1 MTPTPRPV
9 VVIEGRLHKTYWS
22 PSTKPISLRGAALAK
37 AALKDA
43 TAVREAQ
50 ARAAGKTPRALKGNR
65 AYVAERTVESLVL
78 DVLAFEKTRR
88 TDVFVVNLNASWLTD
103 GPADQPARSR
113 ATIKRVKELV
123 EAGWLVQITHCG
135 DGSAVTSTE
144 AGPRLLEV
152 AHELD
157 VDLEDV
163 GIDRH
168 APDVVLKGSKPSY
181 RGVRP
186 LVKQQPSRE
195 LASIRAGLSKL
206 NDMLNTADVSVRDGA
221 KPLDT
226 RVRSCS
232 RVFIDN
238 SYKAS
243 GRLTGGFWLELKKED
258 RRRDLRIDG
267 QCIAEV
273 DIKSAMPSILYA
285 IEGEWCQGDFYDL
298 SPIGIHDIPRAALKP
313 VLMKMLWQE
322 IDSNSRL
329 PRPKSADAAK
339 IPDHYSAQDV
349 FGFLRQRNEPVA
361 HLLGQAEP
369 IGAYLMHLE
378 SEIIVRATK
387 RCFED
392 GFTAMPLHDALLTSA
407 PAAMRAREILSDAF
421 EDVVG
426 LPPVVTVDLYLNN
439 ERKD

>member
-1 MTPTPRPV
+1 MTPTPRKV
-9 VVIEGRLHKTYWS
+9 VVVEGRLHKTYWS

-37 AALKDA
+37 AAIDDA
-43 TAVREAQ
+43 SAIREAH
-50 ARAAGKTPRALKGNR
+50 AIAAGKTPRALKGQR
-65 AYVAERTVESLVL
+65 AYVAERIIESLVL

-88 TDVFVVNLNASWLTD
+88 TDVFVVNLETAWLTS
-103 GPADQPARSR
+103 GPSDQPARSR
-113 ATIKRVKELV
+113 SVAKRVKELV
-123 EAGWLVQITHCG
+123 DAGWLVQITHKG
-135 DGSAVTSTE
+135 DNGAVTSTE

-152 AHELD
+152 AHALD
-157 VDLEDV
+157 VDLVDV

-168 APDVVLKGSKPSY
+168 APDIVLKGEKPSF

-186 LVKQQPSRE
+186 LIKQKDTRE
-195 LASIRAGLSKL
+195 LASIRADLFKL
-206 NDMLNTADVSVRDGA
+206 NEMLNTADVAVCDGA

-258 RRRDLRIDG
+258 RRKDLRIDG

-285 IEGEWCQGDFYDL
+285 IESEWCQGDFYDL
-298 SPIGIHDIPRAALKP
+298 SSIGVHDIPRAALKP
-313 VLMKMLWQE
+313 VLMKMLWQK
-322 IDSNSRL
+322 IDSSSRL
-329 PRPKSADAAK
+329 PRPKSADDAK

-349 FGFLRQRNEPVA
+349 FGFLRDRNAPVA
-361 HLLGQAEP
+361 HKLGAECP

-378 SEIIVRATK
+378 SEIIIKAT
-387 RCFED
+387 RQCFAE
-392 GFTAMPLHDALLTSA
+392 GFTALPLHDALLTSA
-407 PAAMRAREILSDAF
+407 AAATRARDILIEAF
-421 EDVVG
+421 VDVAG
-426 LPPVVTVDLYLNN
+426 LPPIVEVSHFISEALHP
-439 ERKD
+439 